1 MININFRKTKMYAYL
16 ADETDNVED
25 PFLPMFFI
33 DINIGLNVVLSKRT
47 TNTTTNNALIFL
59 LDLTKAQV
67 Q

>member
-16 ADETDNVED
+16 AHEIDKVEG

-33 DINIGLNVVLSKRT
+33 DIGLNVVLSKRT

-59 LDLTKAQV
+59 LDLTKGQV